1 MINLYKNQLEEMSIG
16 IIGIKDRKESNLW
29 FLRITKFTKF

>member
-16 IIGIKDRKESNLW
+16 IIGIKDRKESNL
-29 FLRITKFTKF
+29 